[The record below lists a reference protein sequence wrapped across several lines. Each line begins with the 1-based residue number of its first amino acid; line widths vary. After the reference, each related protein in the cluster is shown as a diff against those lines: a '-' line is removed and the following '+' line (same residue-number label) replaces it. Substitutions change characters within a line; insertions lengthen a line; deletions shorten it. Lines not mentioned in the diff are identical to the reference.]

1 MKVRPALPA
10 DAEGMSV
17 VLREILA
24 AWKSN
29 RPCSI
34 EHVRMFYV
42 EHPDRI
48 ECSVVESDKGDILG
62 FQSLKLATE
71 GNSWGVPPGW
81 GVIGTYVKL
90 GAGRQGIGKTLFQ
103 ATREAARKAKLPNI
117 DATIGENNDLG
128 LAYYEAM
135 GFRTYRKEP
144 GRISKVYVVFSPTD
158 ADSRGASTK

>member
-1 MKVRPALPA
+1 MKVRPAEPQ
-10 DAEGMSV
+10 DSEGMSI
-17 VLREILA
+17 VLRDILA
-24 AWKSN
+24 AWKSD

-34 EHVRMFYV
+34 EHVRTFYV

-48 ECSVVESDKGDILG
+48 ECSVAESDRGDILG

-71 GNSWGVPPGW
+71 GNGWGVTPGW

-90 GAGRQGIGKTLFQ
+90 GSSRQGIGKALFA
-103 ATREAARKAKLPNI
+103 ATREAARKAKLPSI

-135 GFRTYRKEP
+135 GFRTYRRQP
-144 GRISKVYVVFSPTD
+144 GMICKSYMVFP
-158 ADSRGASTK
+158 